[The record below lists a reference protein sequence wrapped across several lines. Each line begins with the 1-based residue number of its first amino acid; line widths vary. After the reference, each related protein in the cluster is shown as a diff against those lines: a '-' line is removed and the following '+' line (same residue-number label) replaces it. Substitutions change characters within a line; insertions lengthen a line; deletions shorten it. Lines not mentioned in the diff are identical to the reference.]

1 MTDTASNNKRIAKN
15 TLLLY
20 ARMLFMMAVSLY
32 TSRVILNT
40 LGVEDFGLYNVVG
53 GFVTMFSF
61 INGAMSSATQRYLN
75 FELGRN
81 NNVRLQK
88 VFSTSVNIHAAIS
101 VIILLLAE
109 TVGLWFVYTQLTI
122 PVARIEA
129 TLWVY
134 QCAIASTC
142 FLVMSVPYNA
152 AIIAHEKMGAF
163 AYISVAEV
171 VLKLLIVYMLL
182 IGDFDKL
189 KLYAILMLTVQV
201 CIMLIYRFYSIRHFS
216 ETHYRWMW
224 DGALF
229 KEMTGFA
236 GWSLFGNLAAVA
248 FTQGVNVLLNI
259 FFGPAV
265 NAARGVAVQVQ
276 NAIMSFCRNFQMA
289 LNPQIVKLYASDE
302 LDSMH
307 RLIYRS
313 TKFSFFLLL
322 LLSLPVIIE
331 ADYILKL
338 WLKTVPDN
346 TVAFVRIVLCISLI
360 DAIGNPLITAAQAN
374 GHIRKYQAIVGGI
387 LLGIVPV
394 SYVVLKVGASPV
406 SVFIV
411 HFIMVVLAH
420 ASRVWMIRPMIRMSI
435 REYVVKAILP
445 LLYVSIPAM
454 LVSVLAYNII
464 PSGFI
469 GCVAMCIVCTFSVS
483 VLTYWLGFDQHEREF
498 MKGKVVVVLKRIR
511 R

>member
-1 MTDTASNNKRIAKN
+1 MSDSTSNNKRIAKN

-40 LGVEDFGLYNVVG
+40 LGVEDYGLYNVVG

-75 FELGRN
+75 FELGKGN
-81 NNVRLQK
+81 EVRLKK
-88 VFSTSVNIHAAIS
+88 VFSTSVNVHVAIS
-101 VIILLLAE
+101 LIILLLAE

-122 PVARIEA
+122 SDGRMEA
-129 TLWVY
+129 ALWVY
-134 QCAIASTC
+134 QCAIASTF
-142 FLVMSVPYNA
+142 FLVMSIPYNA

-171 VLKLLIVYMLL
+171 VLKLAIVYMLL

-189 KLYAILMLTVQV
+189 KLYAILMLAIQV
-201 CIMLIYRFYSIRHFS
+201 IIMLIYRFYSIRHFS
-216 ETHYRWMW
+216 ETHYRLIW

-289 LNPQIVKLYASDE
+289 LNPQIVKLYASEE

-394 SYVVLKVGASPV
+394 SYVVLKHGASPV
-406 SVFIV
+406 SVFVV

-420 ASRVWMIRPMIRMSI
+420 VSRVWMIRPMISMSI
-435 REYVVKAILP
+435 REYVIKAILP
-445 LLYVSIPAM
+445 LLYVSFPAV

-464 PSGFI
+464 PSGFL
-469 GCVAMCIVCTFSVS
+469 GCVTMCIVCAFSVS
-483 VLTYWLGFDQHEREF
+483 VFTYWLGFNQHEREF
-498 MKGKVVVVLKRIR
+498 MKGKAVAVLKRMR